1 MQLSLITLASLAS
14 VAIASASVEERDF
27 WPAHIPLSKRAVSG
41 AEYQCH
47 ANCGMI
53 PLILLDINGWVGV
66 SFGKEWLTGSRLHH
80 PQCPAER
87 LL

>member
-14 VAIASASVEERDF
+14 VTIASASVEERDF
-27 WPAHIPLSKRAVSG
+27 WPAHIPLAKRAVSG

-53 PLILLDINGWVGV
+53 SFILIDI
-66 SFGKEWLTGSRLHH
+66 S
-80 PQCPAER
+80 A
-87 LL
+87 